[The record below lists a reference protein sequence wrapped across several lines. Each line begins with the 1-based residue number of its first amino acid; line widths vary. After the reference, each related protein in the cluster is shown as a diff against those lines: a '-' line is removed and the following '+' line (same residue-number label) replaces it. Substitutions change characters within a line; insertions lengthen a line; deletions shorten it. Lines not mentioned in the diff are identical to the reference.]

1 MANAKYLT
9 FVFGTTDLV
18 NHVLT
23 IPLAPTLRTITNVLR
38 CYVKYN
44 VTPAIEV
51 QSLPI
56 ASRTQTEITVN
67 MPIDISGTGHIATIL
82 YT

>member
-1 MANAKYLT
+1 MANAKYFT
-9 FVFGTTDLV
+9 FIFGTTDLV
-18 NHVLT
+18 DSVLT
-23 IPLAPTLRTITNVLR
+23 IPIAATFRTINTPLR

-56 ASRTQTEITVN
+56 ASRTQYEIKIN